1 MVVRHGSRDVLV
13 DAAEEQV
20 GVLALLSQNRT
31 IVAGVLQLAEVGLAD
46 DHHEVLVV
54 VLTQLRADVDL
65 GHDLLQLGRQ
75 RSLLVAQ
82 RLQHVREV
90 QRLDVLPLV
99 AGMAARR
106 ATSLLLLLPEGV
118 GNVLL
123 LDDVLPQLPAA
134 LLLGVTAISIC
145 SESNEVGDWR
155 CVRIQAVEVAEV
167 VS

>member
-54 VLTQLRADVDL
+54 ILTQLRADVDL

-82 RLQHVREV
+82 RLQHV
-90 QRLDVLPLV
+90 PLV
-99 AGMAARR
+99 AGMAFRR
-106 ATSLLLLLPEGV
+106 ATSLLLLLLLPEGV
-118 GNVLL
+118 GDVLL
-123 LDDVLPQLPAA
+123 LDAVLPQLPAA